1 VSDMRLLAPIVACC
15 GVKLLLFGALF
26 APAGLL
32 SGNVLLGAG
41 GVAVAVLLVALA
53 VRSRTRCDGSCHTP
67 ALRAG
72 GAAHRQHTSSTDRH
86 NNRPK
91 LDNEELP

>member
-32 SGNVLLGAG
+32 SGNVLLGVG
-41 GVAVAVLLVALA
+41 GLAVGVLLVALA
-53 VRSRTRCDGSCHTP
+53 VSSRKRCDGSCHAPAVSAGARSHRHHTP
-67 ALRAG
+67 G
-72 GAAHRQHTSSTDRH
+72 TDQYDKH
-86 NNRPK
+86 PK
-91 LDNEELP
+91 RDNEEL

>member
-1 VSDMRLLAPIVACC
+1 VTDVRFLAPIIACC

-32 SGNVLLGAG
+32 SGNVLLGVG
-41 GVAVAVLLVALA
+41 GLVVAVLLVALA
-53 VRSRTRCDGSCHTP
+53 VRSRKRCDGSCHAP
-67 ALRAG
+67 ASSAG
-72 GAAHRQHTSSTDRH
+72 GPAHRHPTSSTRQYDNH
-86 NNRPK
+86 PK